1 MAFCAD
7 SMTKDENSMWLYAQT
22 QWHLPTFFTVTL
34 KWATHFDIFYC
45 YPKMRNRFLLS
56 LHPTVQCTPH
66 VFSLYLFL
74 CVSLFL
80 FLCLSV
86 RRIICLICRR
96 VTFLVALKQSQA
108 STSYHRAKFESWSKL
123 LLIQSHSFPVNVVE
137 TWATFTYDNMKSCLS
152 YRAIH
157 FQLM

>member
-22 QWHLPTFFTVTL
+22 QWHLPTFV
-34 KWATHFDIFYC
+34 YC
-45 YPKMRNRFLLS
+45 YPKMGNTFWHFLL
-56 LHPTVQCTPH
+56 LPKNEKHIFIITPPYCTPH